1 MNRFSQYFN
10 LLLLFLGM
18 TINANSRIALEGK
31 AKPDSVISQ
40 YPYVR
45 FVASDSLSMLE
56 RLTDDEFL
64 DKAGRVVF
72 KVNRFDA
79 FTNDSLLRQLEHEI
93 IPVINRDSMR
103 LVRMVVRGAA
113 SPEGPYSNNVML
125 SRRRVQTLVDFFR
138 SRMFLPV
145 DDASLSVEAVA
156 EDYDLLVAMMHRAND
171 PDVQVVENLVKHH
184 IPHKQ
189 YTLLKRRLQRLQHG
203 RLWPRLLRTYF
214 RELRSARI
222 VLYFEPLPKVQ
233 APVLIPISEKPT
245 KDVSSAFL
253 PPSQV
258 SLPKQ
263 DERIPR
269 REMLSIKTNLLF
281 DFAWVPGYNDWCP
294 IPNIA
299 LEYYPMHGHFTFGAS
314 IDFPWWQH
322 YERHK
327 YFEVRNYQLETRYY
341 LRSGG
346 IEKNPPGKGAAFRGW
361 YLQGYV
367 NGGIF
372 CFCFNADKGWIGE
385 AIGGG
390 VGVGYVMPISAKGHW
405 RLEFGAQF
413 GILYSKY
420 DPYQYE
426 YRGIELNDHLYYY
439 DWVLPAKDFK
449 KRQYRYTWFGP
460 TRVGVT
466 LTYDLLYRRRSNKK
480 KVSFK
485 SYEYIERR
493 VEK

>member
-1 MNRFSQYFN
+1 
-10 LLLLFLGM
+10 
-18 TINANSRIALEGK
+18 
-31 AKPDSVISQ
+31 
-40 YPYVR
+40 
-45 FVASDSLSMLE
+45 
-56 RLTDDEFL
+56 
-64 DKAGRVVF
+64 
-72 KVNRFDA
+72 
-79 FTNDSLLRQLEHEI
+79 
-93 IPVINRDSMR
+93 
-103 LVRMVVRGAA
+103 
-113 SPEGPYSNNVML
+113 
-125 SRRRVQTLVDFFR
+125 
-138 SRMFLPV
+138 
-145 DDASLSVEAVA
+145 
-156 EDYDLLVAMMHRAND
+156 
-171 PDVQVVENLVKHH
+171 
-184 IPHKQ
+184 
-189 YTLLKRRLQRLQHG
+189 
-203 RLWPRLLRTYF
+203 LWPRLLRTYF
-214 RELRSARI
+214 PELRATRI
-222 VLYFEPLPKVQ
+222 VLYFEPMPRVQ
-233 APVLIPISEKPT
+233 APSFIPLRQLVKKPSTAFISQ
-245 KDVSSAFL
+245 
-253 PPSQV
+253 PSVCVPQPEV
-258 SLPKQ
+258 RL
-263 DERIPR
+263 PR

-299 LEYYPMHGHFTFGAS
+299 FEYYPMHGHFTFGAS

-322 YERHK
+322 YEKHK

-367 NGGIF
+367 NGGIY

-385 AIGGG
+385 AFGGG

-466 LTYDLLYRRRSNKK
+466 LTYDLLYRRRTNKK

-485 SYEYIERR
+485 PYEYLERR